1 MTEAVEVK
9 PHNISQEDSPEA
21 DDDGWN
27 ILEEVVRDDDK
38 LNSKKFII

>member
-21 DDDGWN
+21 DDGWN
-27 ILEEVVRDDDK
+27 ILEEVVRDGHLCSWAK
-38 LNSKKFII
+38 NSKI